1 MAVVVEKLQDMM
13 IPGENSRFG
22 RIRGSAV
29 DYVNQNK
36 LCISECPSSSRLDK
50 VG

>member
-29 DYVNQNK
+29 DYVM
-36 LCISECPSSSRLDK
+36 STA
-50 VG
+50 